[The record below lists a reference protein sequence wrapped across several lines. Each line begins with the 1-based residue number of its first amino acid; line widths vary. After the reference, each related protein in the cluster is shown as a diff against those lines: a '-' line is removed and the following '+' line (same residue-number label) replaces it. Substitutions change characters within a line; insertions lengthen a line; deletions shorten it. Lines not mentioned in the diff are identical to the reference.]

1 MQHSPEDTREHTDRF
16 EGTDDLDE
24 DFGGGV
30 VDDEEGE
37 GDEEAGE
44 EEGGGTHVE
53 WRVAGGSGFWV
64 VNWGDGSEGLGRG
77 KAGGSGSDYVLF
89 LCRAELEK

>member
-1 MQHSPEDTREHTDRF
+1 
-16 EGTDDLDE
+16 
-24 DFGGGV
+24 
-30 VDDEEGE
+30 
-37 GDEEAGE
+37 
-44 EEGGGTHVE
+44 
-53 WRVAGGSGFWV
+53 